1 MLLEV
6 HERMQLLQLM
16 PAEGQYEALK
26 TIRRQ
31 REMLSFTPEEKD
43 ILALNSI
50 VNPDGTVKTTW
61 KGESAPKVVKDV
73 PIDEYMTNLFRK
85 KLAEL
90 EKEGKLN
97 ENLMSLY
104 EKFVIIGFK

>member
-6 HERMQLLQLM
+6 HERMSLLQFL
-16 PAEGQYEALK
+16 PTEDRYEALK

-31 REMLSFTPEEKD
+31 REMLSFTPDEMK
-43 ILALNSI
+43 ILNLQAI
-50 VNPDGTVKTTW
+50 KHPDGSVKTTW
-61 KGESAPKVVKDV
+61 ENAEKVVKDI

-85 KLAEL
+85 KLALL
-90 EKEGKLN
+90 EADGKLN
-97 ENLMSLY
+97 ENLVSLY